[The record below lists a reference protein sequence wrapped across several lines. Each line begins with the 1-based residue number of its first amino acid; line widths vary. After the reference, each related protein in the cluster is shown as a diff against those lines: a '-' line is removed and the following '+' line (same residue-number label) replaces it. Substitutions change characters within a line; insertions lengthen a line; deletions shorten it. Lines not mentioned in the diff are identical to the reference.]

1 MRTAEVA
8 LAGMLSALSIA
19 IPLVFRGTPL
29 QIYIPALQYSGTVA
43 SHVPSMLAIAVGP
56 VAAVVVGLA
65 STIGFAATLGPIVA
79 ARAFT
84 HVIWGLAAAIYVS
97 RGGSYVK
104 GLLLVALPIHAVG
117 EGIVVFALGPLFGA
131 IQVAAETA
139 GLLVFAGTLIHH
151 LIDSVIS
158 IAVLRVV
165 KPLLVPLLP
174 HLAHTKLVWSVA
186 IRKGPLASFVR
197 RRKVTVFRQ
206 LRGRTLCAQYGVTG
220 SGQ

>member
-1 MRTAEVA
+1 
-8 LAGMLSALSIA
+8 MLSALSIA
-19 IPLVFRGTPL
+19 IPLVFRGTLL

-104 GLLLVALPIHAVG
+104 GLLLVALPIHAAG
-117 EGIVVFALGPLFGA
+117 EGIAIFALGPLFGA

-174 HLAHTKLVWSVA
+174 HLAHTKLAWSVA
-186 IRKGPLASFVR
+186 IRKGPLHPASFAGG
-197 RRKVTVFRQ
+197 K
-206 LRGRTLCAQYGVTG
+206 
-220 SGQ
+220 